1 MTQGPDFAL
10 LGGEHL
16 LTLVLIL
23 VLALVVGRVAPRD
36 HRFRLAWV
44 IVVLLIAQEVVK
56 LYFFVGV
63 YDQSWKE
70 SLPVDLCRVNQF
82 LCVYMLVRHSYRVFE
97 VAYFWAMGGSLGALI
112 TPDIAYGFPDPRFL
126 MFFFSHGLVVLA
138 TLYAIFGYG
147 FRPRLRSIAVAL
159 GITGGYA
166 LIVACL
172 NYLLDTNYLF
182 LRAKPEAPTVLDF
195 LGPSPIYVLGL
206 FGLAILV
213 CVLCYA
219 PFALTRRN
227 NR

>member
-1 MTQGPDFAL
+1 MKQGSDFVL
-10 LGGEHL
+10 FGGEHL
-16 LTLVLIL
+16 LTLVLML
-23 VLALVVGRVAPRD
+23 VLALVVSRVAPRD
-36 HRFRLAWV
+36 RHLRLAWLM
-44 IVVLLIAQEVVK
+44 VVLLIAQEVVK
-56 LYFFVGV
+56 LYVFVGV
-63 YDQSWKE
+63 YDRSWKE
-70 SLPVDLCRVNQF
+70 SLPLDLCRANQF

-97 VAYFWAMGGSLGALI
+97 VAYFWAMGGSLAALI

-166 LIVACL
+166 LIVGCL

-182 LRAKPEAPTVLDF
+182 LRAKPEVPTVLDL

-213 CVLCYA
+213 CFLCYA

-227 NR
+227 SR